1 MTYDNVRQVLFIILF
16 AGIMIYEIVYFLGIR
31 RDYKCV
37 IDLAKSELVI
47 KEVKDMYFVGL
58 SFLILGVA
66 LCAYGIC
73 YFTLNL
79 LNS

>member
-16 AGIMIYEIVYFLGIR
+16 MGIMVYEIVYFLGVR
-31 RDYKCV
+31 RDYKCI

-47 KEVKDMYFVGL
+47 SEVKEMYYVGL
-58 SFLILGVA
+58 SFLILGIV
-66 LCAYGIC
+66 LCSGGIC

>member
-16 AGIMIYEIVYFLGIR
+16 VGIMVYKIVYFLGVR
-31 RDYKCV
+31 RDYKCI
-37 IDLAKSELVI
+37 IDLAKSEFVVS
-47 KEVKDMYFVGL
+47 EVKEMYYVGL
-58 SFLILGVA
+58 SFLILGIV
-66 LCAYGIC
+66 LCSGGIC